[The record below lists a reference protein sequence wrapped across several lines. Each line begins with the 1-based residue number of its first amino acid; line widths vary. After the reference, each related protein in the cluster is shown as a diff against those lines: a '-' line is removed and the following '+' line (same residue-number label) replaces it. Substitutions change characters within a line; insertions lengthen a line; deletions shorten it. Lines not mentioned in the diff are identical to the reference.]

1 MDGLILNDW
10 DFPVQ
15 EMDLWATSNLE
26 GVPDIEVPRH
36 IQRAIVRTDTNQVLG
51 TVGKSY
57 KIEKHEDVISSIFDA
72 VNNAN
77 ISKDYTS
84 NIQVY
89 DNGAKMKGSI
99 MFNDM
104 VIEPSVGDY
113 IKFQVLFY
121 NSYDGSWAVQQSAMG
136 YRLFCKNGCADKDTI
151 AKTVAKHTLNGDLK
165 ASASKIE
172 HGAQR
177 FFHNQARYRIW
188 INTPVSDLVAETFF
202 KAHICKM
209 PSRTSEPRWNKKD
222 LERLMTLWGQ
232 NKMEV
237 GANKWALYN
246 TCTYWSTHTQD
257 FKAPANLTRAREN
270 IISKAMKIDFWNN

>member
-1 MDGLILNDW
+1 MDGMILNDW
-10 DFPVQ
+10 DFPVT
-15 EMDLWATSNLE
+15 EEALITKS
-26 GVPDIEVPRH
+26 GITVPETM
-36 IQRAIVRTDTNQVLG
+36 QKAIIRTDTNAILG
-51 TVGKSY
+51 TVGKNY
-57 KIEKHEDVISSIFDA
+57 KIEKHQDVIDSIFDA
-72 VNNAN
+72 VNSAN

-84 NIQVY
+84 NIQVF
-89 DNGAKMKGSI
+89 DNGAKMKGTI
-99 MFNDM
+99 MFDDM

-136 YRLFCKNGCADKDTI
+136 YRLFCKNGCADIDTI

-172 HGAQR
+172 SGAET
-177 FFHNQARYRIW
+177 FFNNRDRYKKW
-188 INTPVSDLVAETFF
+188 IDTPVGDVIAENFF

-209 PSRTSEPRWNKKD
+209 PTQTSEPKWNKKD
-222 LERLMTLWGQ
+222 LERLMTLWIQ

-246 TCTYWSTHTQD
+246 TCTYWATHTQD
-257 FKAPANLTRAREN
+257 FKSPANLSRTREN
-270 IISKAMKIDFWNN
+270 IVSRAMKIDFWNN